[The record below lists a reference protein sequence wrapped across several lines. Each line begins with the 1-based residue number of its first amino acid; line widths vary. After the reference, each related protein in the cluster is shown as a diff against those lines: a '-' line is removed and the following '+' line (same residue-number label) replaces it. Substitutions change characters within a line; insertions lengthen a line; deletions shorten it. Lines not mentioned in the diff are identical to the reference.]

1 MEKHKKIT
9 SLKLEYNQILSAKIA
24 KSFLYAK
31 QKYFEFGD
39 KPHKFLARQIRKNV
53 SDRMIHKVKSASGEL
68 LSSPKDIND
77 RKMHDQELT
86 RSSTTEPKVTMNN
99 PAQQTGGPAV

>member
-9 SLKLEYNQILSAKIA
+9 SLKFEYNQILSAKIA

-39 KPHKFLARQIRKNV
+39 KPQKLLARQLRKNV

-77 RKMHDQELT
+77 RFRQFYETLYTSKADPIT
-86 RSSTTEPKVTMNN
+86 P
-99 PAQQTGGPAV
+99 